1 MRVRACSD
9 VKRHDSRPVIVA
21 RSEIKD
27 LIEKDGMNGVKADL
41 EEALAKGR
49 ST

>member
-1 MRVRACSD
+1 
-9 VKRHDSRPVIVA
+9 VIVA
-21 RSEIKD
+21 RTEIKD
-27 LIEKDGMNGVKADL
+27 LIERDGMEGVRTDL